1 MSRKSHGISVFPRRR
16 LLTSLVSFQARN
28 SRHAQFPNGEF
39 PIKGDTQRKVLPYG
53 VWLCLCR
60 RIEFSGVFVSWMAS
74 TCPPGAGRYM
84 ERELVLAQTLKPRL
98 YSSRYMQIGAQFTLG
113 ASNSRRSSMMRLWAF
128 KWMTATMPRRPGNSD
143 AKRMSRRRTS
153 KPLPSGS
160 TLASGNRA

>member
-60 RIEFSGVFVSWMAS
+60 RIEFLGCFCFLDGEHMPAWSRALH
-74 TCPPGAGRYM
+74 GAG
-84 ERELVLAQTLKPRL
+84 TG
-98 YSSRYMQIGAQFTLG
+98 SRTDPE
-113 ASNSRRSSMMRLWAF
+113 ASAI
-128 KWMTATMPRRPGNSD
+128 
-143 AKRMSRRRTS
+143 
-153 KPLPSGS
+153 
-160 TLASGNRA
+160 